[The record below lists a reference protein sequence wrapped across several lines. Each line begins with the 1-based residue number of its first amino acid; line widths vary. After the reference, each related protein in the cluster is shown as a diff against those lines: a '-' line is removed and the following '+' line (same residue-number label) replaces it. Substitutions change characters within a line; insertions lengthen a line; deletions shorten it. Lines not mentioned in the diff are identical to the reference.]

1 MGEAY
6 GGGVL
11 GRLEQFYDA
20 IPGGMRGPQAPIVRM
35 VVTGGITYGALL
47 ATAPINSLMF
57 DEDGSEKPV
66 LENTSE
72 GLRDILTYPKVCA
85 AVLGAMAGTFV

>member
-6 GGGVL
+6 GGGLL

-20 IPGGMRGPQAPIVRM
+20 IPGGMRGPQAPIVRG
-35 VVTGGITYGALL
+35 VVTAALVYGVQL
-47 ATAPINSLMF
+47 ASAPINTLQF
-57 DEDGSEKPV
+57 H
-66 LENTSE
+66 ENGEMKSME
-72 GLRDILTYPKVCA
+72 EMNPLLHPYVVS